1 MHDEFF
7 RPRKSLGQSFLV
19 SQRIADALVA
29 ALEPTPQDTI
39 LEIGPGHGVLTERI
53 VGRVARLV
61 AVELDRILARR
72 LAQKYGG
79 AVEVVEADFLR
90 FDFAALGT
98 VKVIGN
104 LPYNISSQIIFRL
117 LEEGHNW
124 SLAVL
129 TTQREFAAR
138 VLASPGSKEYAALSV
153 LCECVCIREKLFN
166 IAPAYFR
173 PRPRVVST
181 AFRLRR
187 RKENLITVSDPE
199 GFKQLVKACF
209 SQRRKTLVNNLA
221 HVLGLSKSEVL
232 RVMTEAR
239 LPATAR
245 AEYLTLDDFARL
257 YDCLRTRFRSSS

>member
-1 MHDEFF
+1 MSDEFF
-7 RPRKSLGQSFLV
+7 RPRKSLGQSFLISPRV
-19 SQRIADALVA
+19 ADALVA
-29 ALEPTPQDTI
+29 ALEPGPQDTI
-39 LEIGPGHGVLTERI
+39 LEIGPGHGVLTDRI

-72 LAQKYGG
+72 LARKYGQ
-79 AVEVVEADFLR
+79 AVEVVETDFLR

-138 VLASPGSKEYAALSV
+138 VLACPGSKEYAALSV
-153 LCECVCIREKLFN
+153 FCECVCTREKLFN
-166 IAPAYFR
+166 IAPACFR

-187 RKENLITVSDPE
+187 RKEPLITVSDPE
-199 GFKQLVKACF
+199 GFKRLVKACF
-209 SQRRKTLVNNLA
+209 GQRRKTLVNNLA
-221 HVLGLSKSEVL
+221 HELALGKSEV
-232 RVMTEAR
+232 RKIITEAQ
-239 LPATAR
+239 LTATAR
-245 AEYLTLDDFARL
+245 AEHLSLDDFARL
-257 YDCLRTRFRSSS
+257 YDCLRTRLRSSS